1 MEATRKAKAKGSAI
15 SQPMSFARSR
25 GGSSSGRST
34 VHTEKTGPKK
44 RPKKTRKSASCRLKG
59 AKTKQHNDPAPAG
72 RKAVGSAALEAARS
86 NEAGRPVARPLPPI
100 VSCRQSRQARPRSA
114 ALGVPP

>member
-72 RKAVGSAALEAARS
+72 RKAVGSAASEAIQSIRVFRGGSLERGGAPSGPAA
-86 NEAGRPVARPLPPI
+86 PPD
-100 VSCRQSRQARPRSA
+100 S
-114 ALGVPP
+114 LVPPEPPGAP